1 MSFTR
6 RYFLTA
12 LAAMPTAQAA
22 EWSQFRGG
30 SSGAIADNS
39 QLPETWSA
47 SENIA
52 WKTPI
57 PGKGWSSPV
66 VWDDQI
72 FLNTNISTAGDEA
85 PPGGFYSG
93 GESLPIPTDE
103 HRWTVYSIDFNSG
116 KIRWATDVHRGVPK
130 TPRHRKNTYASETP
144 ATDGERVYAH
154 FGDLGTYCLDMNG
167 KVLWSKPWP
176 PVETHYGYG
185 TASSSVV
192 HEGRLYILNDNN
204 EQSYLLALD
213 KLSGKEIWRV
223 DRDEPTTWSTP
234 FVWENEQRTEIVTA
248 GRNKVR
254 SYDLDGKLL
263 WEISGMSAL
272 SLPTPFAVDGLL
284 YVTSGFHTTAE
295 RPVYAIRPGASGD
308 ITPAAGTSS
317 NQYLAWSLP
326 QGGPYHPTPV
336 LYDGRFYVLFDRG
349 FLTCHEARSGKE
361 IYDKRRIDTAGDNF
375 TASPWAYNGK
385 LFCLDESGDTYVIQA
400 GPDFK
405 VLGKNSLNEMCM
417 ATPAIARDSL
427 IIRTY
432 AHLYRIAKSTA

>member
-1 MSFTR
+1 MPFTR
-6 RYFLTA
+6 RLFLAA
-12 LAAMPTAQAA
+12 LATTAAQAA
-22 EWSQFRGG
+22 HWSQFRGG
-30 SSGAIADNS
+30 SSGAVADS
-39 QLPETWSA
+39 PELPETWSA
-47 SENIA
+47 TENVA

-72 FLNTNISTAGDEA
+72 FLNTNISAFGDEA

-116 KIRWATDVHRGVPK
+116 KVRWATDVHRGVPQA
-130 TPRHRKNTYASETP
+130 PRHRKNTYASETP

-154 FGDLGTYCLDMNG
+154 FGDLGTYCLDMKG
-167 KVLWSKPWP
+167 KILWSKRWP
-176 PVETHYGYG
+176 PVKTHYGYG
-185 TASSSVV
+185 TASSPVV

-223 DRDEPTTWSTP
+223 ERDEPTTWSTP

-284 YVTSGFHTTAE
+284 YVTSGFHVTPE

-317 NQYLAWSLP
+317 NKYLAWSLP

-349 FLTCHEARSGKE
+349 FLTCHDAHSGKE
-361 IYDKRRIDTAGDNF
+361 IYDKRRIDTSGDNF

-405 VLGKNSLNEMCM
+405 VLGTNPLNEMCM
-417 ATPAIARDSL
+417 ATPAVAGGSV

-432 AHLYRIAKSTA
+432 AHLYRIAKRNA

>member
-1 MSFTR
+1 MPFTR
-6 RYFLTA
+6 RLFLAA
-12 LAAMPTAQAA
+12 LATTAAQAA
-22 EWSQFRGG
+22 HWSQFRGG
-30 SSGAIADNS
+30 SSGAVADS
-39 QLPETWSA
+39 PELPETWSA
-47 SENIA
+47 TENVA

-72 FLNTNISTAGDEA
+72 FLNTNISAFGDEA

-116 KIRWATDVHRGVPK
+116 KVRWATDVHRGVPQA
-130 TPRHRKNTYASETP
+130 PRHRKNTYASETP

-154 FGDLGTYCLDMNG
+154 FGDLGTYCLDMKG
-167 KVLWSKPWP
+167 KILWSKRWP
-176 PVETHYGYG
+176 PVKTHYGYG
-185 TASSSVV
+185 TASSPVV

-223 DRDEPTTWSTP
+223 ERDEPTTWSTP

-284 YVTSGFHTTAE
+284 YVTSGFHVTPE

-317 NQYLAWSLP
+317 NKYLAWSLP

-349 FLTCHEARSGKE
+349 FLTCHDADSGKE
-361 IYDKRRIDTAGDNF
+361 IYDKRRIDTGGDNF

-405 VLGKNSLNEMCM
+405 VLGTNPLNEMCM
-417 ATPAIARDSL
+417 ATPAVAGGSV

-432 AHLYRIAKSTA
+432 AHLYRIAKRNA